1 MKGFFIDKGT
11 EVGVYRGGFDKNWIV
26 KDRHSFFRHTTRKD
40 LFIDLAD
47 CSVVD
52 DGHGQIWIDHGTPS
66 QTKWSKIVVT
76 ISSNKISKS
85 SQTGVACTGSRA

>member
-11 EVGVYRGGFDKNWIV
+11 EVGVYRGGFDENWIV
-26 KDRHSFFRHTTRKD
+26 KDRHSFFRQTTRKD

-52 DGHGQIWIDHGTPS
+52 DGHGQPVLLANESGFGITIHLKMRGVESSWDRE
-66 QTKWSKIVVT
+66 SK
-76 ISSNKISKS
+76 
-85 SQTGVACTGSRA
+85 

>member
-11 EVGVYRGGFDKNWIV
+11 EVGVYRGGFDEIWFV
-26 KDRHSFFRHTTRKD
+26 KDRDSFFRHTTRKD

-52 DGHGQIWIDHGTPS
+52 DGHGQPVLLANESGFGITIHLKMRGVESSWDRE
-66 QTKWSKIVVT
+66 SK
-76 ISSNKISKS
+76 
-85 SQTGVACTGSRA
+85 

>member
-26 KDRHSFFRHTTRKD
+26 KDRHALFRHTTRKD
-40 LFIDLAD
+40 LYIDLAD

-52 DGHGQIWIDHGTPS
+52 DGHGQPVLLANESGFGI
-66 QTKWSKIVVT
+66 T
-76 ISSNKISKS
+76 IHLKMRGVESSWDRE
-85 SQTGVACTGSRA
+85 SR

>member
-47 CSVVD
+47 CNVVD
-52 DGHGQIWIDHGTPS
+52 DGHGQPVLLANESGFGI
-66 QTKWSKIVVT
+66 T
-76 ISSNKISKS
+76 IHLKMRGVESSWDRETI
-85 SQTGVACTGSRA
+85 

>member
-52 DGHGQIWIDHGTPS
+52 DGHGQPVLLANESGFGITIHLKMRGVESSWDRE
-66 QTKWSKIVVT
+66 SK
-76 ISSNKISKS
+76 
-85 SQTGVACTGSRA
+85 

>member
-26 KDRHSFFRHTTRKD
+26 KDRHSFFRHTTRKEI
-40 LFIDLAD
+40 FIYLAD

-52 DGHGQIWIDHGTPS
+52 DGHGQPVLLANESGFGI
-66 QTKWSKIVVT
+66 T
-76 ISSNKISKS
+76 IHLKMRGVESSWDRE
-85 SQTGVACTGSRA
+85 SR

>member
-11 EVGVYRGGFDKNWIV
+11 EVGVYRGGFDENWIV

-52 DGHGQIWIDHGTPS
+52 DGHGQPVLLANESGFGI
-66 QTKWSKIVVT
+66 T
-76 ISSNKISKS
+76 IHLKMSGVESSWDRE
-85 SQTGVACTGSRA
+85 SR

>member
-26 KDRHSFFRHTTRKD
+26 KDRHSFFHHTTRKD

-52 DGHGQIWIDHGTPS
+52 DGHGQPVLLANESGFGI
-66 QTKWSKIVVT
+66 T
-76 ISSNKISKS
+76 IHLKMRGVESSWDREDRIY
-85 SQTGVACTGSRA
+85 GE

>member
-52 DGHGQIWIDHGTPS
+52 DGHGQPVLLANESGFWHHY
-66 QTKWSKIVVT
+66 
-76 ISSNKISKS
+76 S
-85 SQTGVACTGSRA
+85 SQDAWC

>member
-1 MKGFFIDKGT
+1 MSI
-11 EVGVYRGGFDKNWIV
+11 RGGFDENWIV

-52 DGHGQIWIDHGTPS
+52 DGHGQPVLLANESGFGI
-66 QTKWSKIVVT
+66 T
-76 ISSNKISKS
+76 IHLKMR
-85 SQTGVACTGSRA
+85 GVESGWDRETI

>member
-11 EVGVYRGGFDKNWIV
+11 EVGVYRGGFV

-47 CSVVD
+47 CNVVD
-52 DGHGQIWIDHGTPS
+52 DGHGQPVLLANESGFGI
-66 QTKWSKIVVT
+66 T
-76 ISSNKISKS
+76 IHLKMRGVESSWDREDRIY
-85 SQTGVACTGSRA
+85 GE

>member
-47 CSVVD
+47 CNVVD
-52 DGHGQIWIDHGTPS
+52 DGHGQPVLLANESGFGI
-66 QTKWSKIVVT
+66 T
-76 ISSNKISKS
+76 IHLKMRGVESS
-85 SQTGVACTGSRA
+85 CDRESR

>member
-40 LFIDLAD
+40 LFIDLSD
-47 CSVVD
+47 CNVVD
-52 DGHGQIWIDHGTPS
+52 DGHGQPVLLANAKEVISDEKSIKNIIIS
-66 QTKWSKIVVT
+66 RFFVIQKKWKM
-76 ISSNKISKS
+76 
-85 SQTGVACTGSRA
+85 

>member
-1 MKGFFIDKGT
+1 MKGFFIDKCT

-47 CSVVD
+47 CNVVD
-52 DGHGQIWIDHGTPS
+52 DGHGQPVLLANESGFGITIHLKMRGVESSWDRE
-66 QTKWSKIVVT
+66 SK
-76 ISSNKISKS
+76 
-85 SQTGVACTGSRA
+85 

>member
-11 EVGVYRGGFDKNWIV
+11 EVGVYRGGFDNNWIV

-52 DGHGQIWIDHGTPS
+52 DGHGQPVLLANESGFGITIHLKMRGVESSWDRE
-66 QTKWSKIVVT
+66 SK
-76 ISSNKISKS
+76 
-85 SQTGVACTGSRA
+85 